1 MVTLVLVKNP
11 FSPQDGR
18 EIKYIEAEGTVFDL
32 MEEYRIAGVEL
43 QATVNGYSVDDDTP
57 VKDDDFIVIYPI
69 IEGGGDKGGK
79 GILGIVAAIALS
91 VVAFGVGG
99 ALASVNMGG
108 LHAGMWAVGASHF
121 GLASYLGM
129 AAVMF
134 LGSSLVGRFMGQK
147 ADLGAYESENSK
159 ATYSWGSVQTMEGQ
173 NNAVALTYGTVK
185 SGGQTIG
192 KYINIDDDEEYLNW
206 LVAAGEGELTFKE
219 IKLNDNDYGN
229 YDDVEVT
236 TRKGTNNQEIIS
248 EFGDTYASKTLSYRL
263 DDSWATDSAP
273 GSDTRGLIFTIEF
286 PQGLYYVADS
296 GKTQTA
302 WVTLDIEY
310 KIDGGSWTNL
320 FKEVSAVSSE
330 DFDTVARTG
339 ITLQK
344 NVGAGNY
351 NFIFE
356 GILNDTG
363 SDSGD
368 GFTFGGVSI
377 QIGSDTGRMSASE
390 YRNEKTIKVGSF
402 YVDPSKWVDAV
413 KNTLG
418 DGGTVSGTITVSAGS
433 GIGTITGDSRSAIRK
448 QFRVNKIT
456 AGEYEVRVKIR
467 DRQYS
472 EDEPRAASTCY
483 WTTITSV
490 IYDDFC
496 YPCTALI
503 GIKAKASDQ
512 ISGSPSLTFLK
523 TRSKVWVWNGS
534 SYVQKNA
541 NNPAWACYDLLH
553 QARKLYNVNT
563 DTEVMEVRGV
573 PKERIRY
580 SDFAAWATY
589 CNTEVGDLGKLTVNI
604 EINTSGEVL
613 DVINQRI
620 APIGRG
626 MVVRFGT
633 NYGCIYDH
641 VQDPVQMFGMG
652 NIIAGT
658 FSEEFLKVTD
668 RANCVEV
675 TYTNADADYERD
687 VITIYGDTFDDDG
700 YAKTAQ
706 LTMDGITSYKQAY
719 REGKYQLMCNK
730 YQLRTVSFE
739 AGIDS
744 IACTVGDVILVA
756 HDVPKWAYSGRIEEV
771 NGRTMLLPCY
781 VTDLTKSYRV
791 QWRTV
796 KDNIYTQNC
805 TIVSSSADGWT
816 TITLSADYSE
826 SDPPQAGDVFDL
838 AIANIGSKPF
848 VVKSITRSQDFT
860 RHISCV
866 EYAEALYD
874 ESYSV
879 PPIQYSQEDT
889 KVAKNVTNLSASQYQ
904 YTDENRV
911 KHGVMSV
918 SWKKPKNGGRF
929 TVSVSTDK
937 KKWETKVSGTENN
950 NVEFEVKAKTNYYV
964 RVVTILGL
972 SQSTGVISG
981 LIDYGQDVPPSVVTG
996 LTYKIDP
1003 ADRTKAELS
1012 WNANTD
1018 IDFRYYEVAIEG
1030 GKTYT
1035 TASNIIT
1042 IISSADNPTVT
1053 IKAVDNAGNKSTA
1066 ASVVV
1071 PIVNYPSD
1079 VTGFAVTQQTT
1090 DRSMLEFTW
1099 NAVTDSDLSQY
1110 ELRVGSSWGGGTQFA
1125 RTKTRKTTYK
1135 LTASGNYTFWIAA
1148 QNAAENYS
1156 SNPASLSRYVNLVP
1170 DAVTN
1175 LTLTQNPKDRSKVI
1189 ITFTASPGEDIAK
1202 YVIKYGNTWDSGT
1215 TIVEIKDTRFEWQ
1228 VPASGTYNVMVRA
1241 VTVAEFES
1249 ATANRSITVTVEPM
1263 DVTGFTATQSAT
1275 NKTLILLSWDSVQQ
1289 VDVAYYIVKQGA
1301 NWNTAEVIA
1310 PRISGTTLEV
1320 KIDAE
1325 LPYTWQI
1332 KAVTIAGYE
1341 SQFPAKLVNQ
1351 IFNLNPS
1358 PVETIQLRQ
1367 NPNDRSQLQI
1377 QWTPVSDGDLV
1388 GYQVKIGDMWDSGEP
1403 LPITN
1408 EVYATYVLPSSGNYH
1423 VMIKT
1428 LNSAGFYSDERSA
1441 DLRCKVEPTNAT
1453 NFIAYQNGEEVELY
1467 WTKSVDTD
1475 VVGYEIREGSSY
1487 NNGSLIST
1495 MIPNNYYKVGVDME
1509 RLFRYHIVAINRAGF
1524 MSDQPISTQVMVE
1537 NLPPKNVIVT
1547 FDEIVRQS
1555 GTHSNTEF
1563 GESLINFQTVGGR
1576 FSDYPSTRWSDLG
1589 GADVLKLAKDTSTN
1603 LYYESGVYEL
1613 EQIDIG
1619 NIITADISCYFVST
1633 AMGYTQ
1639 GVSAVL
1645 RFRTSL
1651 DGINWID
1658 WMDFKPLQRRFRYIE
1673 FKVLLATEDTTKTPE
1688 VNHLLINIDV
1698 PDTDIAI
1705 SASIS
1710 SSGTTVPYG
1719 HEFIMIPN
1727 VTATAIGE
1735 FVHAVV
1741 VSKSRTDCVIKIMDN
1756 NNVATSGTA
1765 DIKIKGY

>member
-57 VKDDDFIVIYPI
+57 IKDDDFIVIYPI

-79 GILGIVAAIALS
+79 GILGIIAAIALS
-91 VVAFGVGG
+91 VVSFGIGNLLAIGKGAFFTLGG
-99 ALASVNMGG
+99 ATWGV
-108 LHAGMWAVGASHF
+108 
-121 GLASYLGM
+121 ASYAAA

-134 LGSSLVGRFMGQK
+134 LGSSLMGRFMGQK
-147 ADLGAYESENSK
+147 VDMGGYESENSK
-159 ATYSWGSVQTMEGQ
+159 ATYSWGQVTTMEGQ
-173 NNAVALTYGTVK
+173 NNAIALTYGTVK

-192 KYINIDDDEEYLNW
+192 KYVNIDDDEEYLNW
-206 LVAAGEGELTFKE
+206 LVACGEGELTFKE

-263 DDSWATDSAP
+263 DNSWATDSAP

-310 KIDGGSWTNL
+310 KVSGGSWTNL
-320 FKEVSAVSSE
+320 FKEITAVSSE

-356 GILNDTG
+356 GILYDTG
-363 SDSGD
+363 SDNAD
-368 GFTFGGVSI
+368 TYTFGGVSI

-413 KNTLG
+413 KNTLEDG
-418 DGGTVSGTITVSAGS
+418 DTVGGTITVSAGS

-456 AGEYEVRVKIR
+456 AGEYDVRVKIR
-467 DRQYS
+467 DRQYP
-472 EDEPRAASTCY
+472 EDEPRAVSTCY

-490 IYDDFC
+490 IYDDFI

-553 QARKLYNVNT
+553 QARKLYNINT
-563 DTEVMEVRGV
+563 DAEVMEVRGV

-580 SDFAAWATY
+580 SDFAAWAAY

-687 VITIYGDTFDDDG
+687 VVTIYGDTFNEDG

-756 HDVPKWAYSGRIEEV
+756 HDVPKWAFSGRIEEV

-781 VTDLTKSYRV
+781 VSNTSPSYRL

-805 TIVSSSADGWT
+805 IITSSTSDGWT
-816 TITLSADYSE
+816 TISLTADFDE
-826 SDPPQAGDVFDL
+826 DDPPQAGDVFDL

-860 RHISCV
+860 RRISCI

-879 PPIQYSQEDT
+879 PPIQYTPEDK

-904 YTDENRV
+904 YTDANRV

-918 SWKKPKNGGRF
+918 SWKRPKNGGTF
-929 TVSVSTDK
+929 TVSISTNK
-937 KKWETKVSGTENN
+937 KTWETKVSETSNN
-950 NVEFEVKAKTNYYV
+950 SVEFDVKARTDYYV
-964 RVVTILGL
+964 RVVTVLGV
-972 SQSTGVISG
+972 SQSTGVVSDLIS
-981 LIDYGQDVPPSVVTG
+981 YGQDYPPSAITG

-1012 WNANTD
+1012 WNSNTD
-1018 IDFRYYEVAIEG
+1018 IDFRYYEVSIEG

-1035 TASNIIT
+1035 TGSNIIT
-1042 IISSADNPTVT
+1042 IISSTDNPTVT
-1053 IKAVDNAGNKSTA
+1053 IKSVDNAGNKSTA
-1066 ASVVV
+1066 ASIAV
-1071 PIVNYPSD
+1071 PIVNFPSD

-1110 ELRVGSSWGGGTQFA
+1110 ELRVGSSWDSGTQFA

-1135 LTASGNYTFWIAA
+1135 LTASGNYVFWIAA

-1156 SNPASLSRYVNLVP
+1156 QNPASLSQYVNLVP

-1175 LTLTQNPKDRSKVI
+1175 LTLTQNTKDRSKVI
-1189 ITFTASPGEDIAK
+1189 IKFNPSAGEDIAK
-1202 YVIKYGNTWDSGT
+1202 YVIKYGNSWDNGT
-1215 TIVEIKDTRFEWQ
+1215 TIVETKDTRFEWQ

-1249 ATANRSITVTVEPM
+1249 ATTNASITVTVEPM
-1263 DVTGFTATQSAT
+1263 DVTGFTATQSGS
-1275 NKTLILLSWDSVQQ
+1275 NKTLILLSWDAVQQ
-1289 VDVAYYIVKQGA
+1289 VDVAYYIIKQGA
-1301 NWNTAEVIA
+1301 DWSTATTIA

-1320 KIDAE
+1320 LIDTE
-1325 LPYTWQI
+1325 TPYTWQI

-1341 SQFPAKLVNQ
+1341 SQYPAKLENQ
-1351 IFNLNPS
+1351 VFNLNPT
-1358 PVETIQLRQ
+1358 PVQTIQLRQ
-1367 NPNDRSQLQI
+1367 NPTDRSQLQI
-1377 QWTPVSDGDLV
+1377 QWAAVPDGDLV
-1388 GYQVKIGDMWDSGEP
+1388 GYQVKIGDMWDSAEP

-1408 EVYATYVLPSSGNYH
+1408 EVYITYQLTESKMYH

-1428 LNSAGFYSDERSA
+1428 LNSAGFYSDETSA
-1441 DLRCKVEPTNAT
+1441 NLRCKVEPTNAT

-1467 WTKSVDTD
+1467 WTKSVDVD
-1475 VVGYEIREGSSY
+1475 VVGYEIREGSSFR
-1487 NNGSLIST
+1487 NGTLIST
-1495 MIPNNYYKVGVDME
+1495 MIPNNYYKLGVDME
-1509 RLFRYHIVAINRAGF
+1509 RWYQYHIVAINRAGF
-1524 MSDQPISTQVMVE
+1524 VSDVALTTRVLVE

-1555 GTHSNTEF
+1555 GTHTHTEF

-1576 FSDYPSTRWSDLG
+1576 FSDYPTTRWTDLG
-1589 GADVLKLAKDTSTN
+1589 GADVLKLAKDTGTGE
-1603 LYYESGVYEL
+1603 YYESGTYEL
-1613 EQIDIG
+1613 QQIDIG
-1619 NIITADISCYFVST
+1619 SEITADISVYFVST
-1633 AMGYTQ
+1633 AMGYTA
-1639 GVSAVL
+1639 GTSAIL
-1645 RFRTSL
+1645 QFRTSL
-1651 DGINWID
+1651 DGITWID
-1658 WMDFKPLQRRFRYIE
+1658 WMDFKPLQRKFRYIE
-1673 FKVLLATEDTTKTPE
+1673 FKILLATEDTTKTPE
-1688 VNHLLINIDV
+1688 VNHILISIDV

-1705 SASIS
+1705 SSAIAQG
-1710 SSGTTVPYG
+1710 GTTVQYG
-1719 HEFIMIPN
+1719 HTFITIPN

-1735 FVHAVV
+1735 YVHAVV
-1741 VSKSRTDCVIKIMDN
+1741 VSKTKTQCVIKVLN
-1756 NNVATSGTA
+1756 NSNTDVGGNV